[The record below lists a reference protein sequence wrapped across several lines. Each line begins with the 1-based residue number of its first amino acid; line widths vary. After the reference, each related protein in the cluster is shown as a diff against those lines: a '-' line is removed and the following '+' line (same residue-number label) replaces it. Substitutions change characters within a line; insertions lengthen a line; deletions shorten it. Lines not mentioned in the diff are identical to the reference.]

1 MTVKPQLPNAAPLST
16 DRGRRR
22 VLLGSLG
29 AAAAGALPVVTLAQE
44 GPIKLGFMSVRSG
57 ALAAGGR
64 QMEEGIQL
72 FLKQRGGMLAGRK
85 VDLTIADTGGNPA
98 GAKTKAQEL
107 VERNGVHAIIGPLA
121 AFEAIAIDD
130 YIRQTRT
137 PTVSCSAAAEDL
149 TQRKANPWFVR
160 SAATSGQPNHALGE
174 YAAKE
179 LKYKRVAIV
188 ADDFAYGHEC
198 AAAFQRVFEDG
209 GGRVVQKLW
218 SPLNVPEYGAYI
230 AQIKTKVDAVYIG
243 FAGVNGLRFLKAYR
257 EYGMKLPLLG
267 SMTAVDEG
275 ILKQMGDEAIGVI
288 SGGWYSA
295 AIESAENKTFVAA
308 VNKEY
313 GADPG
318 YYTLGAYSA
327 GVMVENALK
336 SVAGRI
342 ENKDAFMNALRN
354 PGAVRDPRGEWR
366 MDGYGNPVMP
376 QYIRKVERRG
386 GKLVNTVV
394 KVYPNVSQFW
404 TYNPLEFLKS
414 PVYSRDYPPAKFLES

>member
-72 FLKQRGGMLAGRK
+72 FLKQRGGMRAGRK